1 MTVLTIAIPTYNRV
15 EYLKELLPELLEQC
29 KPYPGIEVLVS
40 DNGTTDGTFPYLL
53 SLADNL
59 QLQYR
64 ANETNLGA
72 DTNFIQCVESAKGD
86 YVWLFGDDDLLSP
99 HGIEN
104 VVKTISRYYPRLIIT
119 GIPGQKGTYLNY
131 RAVIKDKDPSFIID
145 HTLIT
150 CNIFKRELFN
160 KQIAY
165 DRMST
170 RYGLMYAI
178 MDSLMDNGPVY
189 ILNKPVFTIRE
200 NRPPFNGPPKW
211 MRLKHIQ
218 YLLYLGVPLPQILG
232 YYYQMIRRKLL

>member
-1 MTVLTIAIPTYNRV
+1 MKLTIAIPTYNRV

-29 KPYPGIEVLVS
+29 KPYLDIEILVS

-53 SLADNL
+53 SLADNE

-72 DTNFIQCVESAKGD
+72 DTNFIQCVETARGE

-99 HGIEN
+99 HGIDN
-104 VVKTISRYYPRLIIT
+104 IMLAITRYHPELIIT
-119 GIPGQKGTYLNY
+119 GIPNQKGTYLDY
-131 RAVIKDKDPSFIID
+131 RAVIKDKDPAFIID

-150 CNIFKRELFN
+150 CNIFRREIFN
-160 KQIAY
+160 TEIAY

-178 MDSLMDNGPVY
+178 MDSLLENGPIY
-189 ILNKPVFTIRE
+189 ILNKPVFTIRD
-200 NRPPFNGPPKW
+200 NRPPFNGPPKF
-211 MRLKHIQ
+211 MRVKHIQ
-218 YLLYLGVPLPQILG
+218 YLLYLGVPILDILG
-232 YYYQMIRRKLL
+232 YYLQMVRRKIA

>member
-1 MTVLTIAIPTYNRV
+1 MKLTIAIPTYNRLQ
-15 EYLKELLPELLEQC
+15 YLQELLPELLDQC
-29 KPYPGIEVLVS
+29 NPYPEIEILVS

-53 SLADNL
+53 SLAEMP

-72 DTNFIQCVESAKGD
+72 DTNFIQCVESAKGE
-86 YVWLFGDDDLLSP
+86 YVWLFGDDDILLP

-104 VVKTISRYYPRLIIT
+104 VLKIIRT
-119 GIPGQKGTYLNY
+119 YSPAHIIIGIPEHKGMYTNY
-131 RAVIKDKDPSFIID
+131 RAVIKDKDPSFLID

-150 CNIFKRELFN
+150 CNIFRKDIFN
-160 KQIAY
+160 TRIAH

-178 MDSLMDNGPVY
+178 MDSLLENGPIY
-189 ILNKPVFTIRE
+189 ILNKPVFTIRD
-200 NRPPFNGPPKW
+200 NRPPFNGPPKF

-218 YLLYLGVPLPQILG
+218 YLLYLGVPIFDILG
-232 YYYQMIRRKLL
+232 YYLQMVRRKIA

>member
-1 MTVLTIAIPTYNRV
+1 MKLTIAIPTYNRV

-29 KPYPGIEVLVS
+29 KPYPEIEILVS
-40 DNGTTDGTFPYLL
+40 DNGTTDGTFPYILN
-53 SLADNL
+53 LADND

-72 DTNFIQCVESAKGD
+72 DTNFIQCVETARGE
-86 YVWLFGDDDLLSP
+86 YVWLFGDDDILLP
-99 HGIEN
+99 NGIEK
-104 VVKTISRYYPRLIIT
+104 VMQTITNYHPQLIVA
-119 GIPGQKGTYLNY
+119 GIPDQKGMYVNY
-131 RAVIKDKDPSFIID
+131 RAVVRDKDPSFLID

-150 CNIFKRELFN
+150 CNIFKKESFSS
-160 KQIAY
+160 KIAY

-178 MDSLMDNGPVY
+178 MDSLLENGPIY

-200 NRPPFNGPPKW
+200 HRPPFDGPPKW

-218 YLLYLGVPLPQILG
+218 YLLYLGASIPHILR
-232 YYYQMIRRKLL
+232 YYRDMFRRKIW